1 MLTLRGINLGTGTA
15 LYLGMKF
22 GVSVNATLKV
32 INDLLLCNGMVALKG
47 LSNTTRHD
55 G

>member
-1 MLTLRGINLGTGTA
+1 MLTLRGINLGTETA

-22 GVSVNATLKV
+22 RVSVNTTPKV

-47 LSNTTRHD
+47 LCNTTWLD
-55 G
+55 W